1 MDSPDGFPWWIL
13 KSEIKSNQIGPE
25 FLGSIFTE
33 IRKPKSV
40 SNGSPKNEW
49 MSIFRGESKVSNFIR
64 SELYEIKTYM
74 RPSCIWICMKL
85 IPYGNAA
92 TLGQNCQFSRLQQ
105 TNLLAYMF
113 CLGIK
118 NHHFSATSWCMSNR
132 VSFQNQATD
141 TCCQESRHESLI
153 LIGSQNLYF
162 DAFGSLYLSFPKK
175 LRYTI
180 VIYGKIQSYRNC
192 KIQGWSCTAHLDV
205 RAHSGEFLASR
216 RPWILEHLLSRL
228 W

>member
-1 MDSPDGFPWWIL
+1 M
-13 KSEIKSNQIGPE
+13 KSKHIWGPVVFE
-25 FLGSIFTE
+25 FAWNL
-33 IRKPKSV
+33 
-40 SNGSPKNEW
+40 
-49 MSIFRGESKVSNFIR
+49 
-64 SELYEIKTYM
+64 
-74 RPSCIWICMKL
+74 
-85 IPYGNAA
+85 YGNAA

-192 KIQGWSCTAHLDV
+192 KIQGWSCTQTFDELVALVIKVAMKFWVRCTTKWVAHV
-205 RAHSGEFLASR
+205 QRGENQGGEMPIVAECDTKTYR
-216 RPWILEHLLSRL
+216 EKLLRMLYRWPFPTKLGSV
-228 W
+228 

>member
-1 MDSPDGFPWWIL
+1 M
-13 KSEIKSNQIGPE
+13 KSKHIWGPVVSE
-25 FLGSIFTE
+25 FAWNL
-33 IRKPKSV
+33 
-40 SNGSPKNEW
+40 
-49 MSIFRGESKVSNFIR
+49 
-64 SELYEIKTYM
+64 
-74 RPSCIWICMKL
+74 
-85 IPYGNAA
+85 YGNAA

-192 KIQGWSCTAHLDV
+192 KIQGWSCTKPEQHDNSNKGTYDHNNNIKANMPEKFNWRDLDLFIDNMQTYFQV
-205 RAHSGEFLASR
+205 TNTPMCKHPGVL
-216 RPWILEHLLSRL
+216 RL
-228 W
+228 NLTN

>member
-1 MDSPDGFPWWIL
+1 MNGCPYSVVRVKFQIL
-13 KSEIKSNQIGPE
+13 YARN
-25 FLGSIFTE
+25 
-33 IRKPKSV
+33 
-40 SNGSPKNEW
+40 
-49 MSIFRGESKVSNFIR
+49 
-64 SELYEIKTYM
+64 
-74 RPSCIWICMKL
+74 CMKSKHIWGPVVSEFAWNL
-85 IPYGNAA
+85 YGNAA

-192 KIQGWSCTAHLDV
+192 KIQGWSCTRDQGVYFFINILATWQ
-205 RAHSGEFLASR
+205 GELRTYSTVAQPSV
-216 RPWILEHLLSRL
+216 WDNYLGLTLI
-228 W
+228 

>member
-1 MDSPDGFPWWIL
+1 M
-13 KSEIKSNQIGPE
+13 KSKHIWGPVVSE
-25 FLGSIFTE
+25 FAWNL
-33 IRKPKSV
+33 
-40 SNGSPKNEW
+40 
-49 MSIFRGESKVSNFIR
+49 
-64 SELYEIKTYM
+64 
-74 RPSCIWICMKL
+74 
-85 IPYGNAA
+85 YGNAA

-180 VIYGKIQSYRNC
+180 VIYGKIQSYRNW
-192 KIQGWSCTAHLDV
+192 KIQGWSCTI
-205 RAHSGEFLASR
+205 RNSIR
-216 RPWILEHLLSRL
+216 ILSRIL
-228 W
+228 SAENSMRILIRIPRILYYPDTGYYPDTVNLHGYEYKYIHIRIVSAKISG

>member
-1 MDSPDGFPWWIL
+1 MNGCPYSVVRVKFQIL
-13 KSEIKSNQIGPE
+13 YARN
-25 FLGSIFTE
+25 
-33 IRKPKSV
+33 
-40 SNGSPKNEW
+40 
-49 MSIFRGESKVSNFIR
+49 
-64 SELYEIKTYM
+64 
-74 RPSCIWICMKL
+74 CMKSKHIWGPVVSEFAWNL
-85 IPYGNAA
+85 YGNAA

-153 LIGSQNLYF
+153 LIGSQNLNF

-192 KIQGWSCTAHLDV
+192 KIQGWSCTVCSVCDV
-205 RAHSGEFLASR
+205 HSTIAGAHSHDAH
-216 RPWILEHLLSRL
+216 IM
-228 W
+228 

>member
-1 MDSPDGFPWWIL
+1 MNGCPYSVVRVKFQIL
-13 KSEIKSNQIGPE
+13 YARN
-25 FLGSIFTE
+25 
-33 IRKPKSV
+33 
-40 SNGSPKNEW
+40 
-49 MSIFRGESKVSNFIR
+49 
-64 SELYEIKTYM
+64 
-74 RPSCIWICMKL
+74 CMKSKHIWGPVVSEFAWNL
-85 IPYGNAA
+85 YGNAA

-162 DAFGSLYLSFPKK
+162 DAFGSLCDPGVRGQVSGAWKGYLARSTPQQREGLYRKRFFGQTHVDPNGEPGVFGA
-175 LRYTI
+175 R
-180 VIYGKIQSYRNC
+180 GK
-192 KIQGWSCTAHLDV
+192 QGP
-205 RAHSGEFLASR
+205 R
-216 RPWILEHLLSRL
+216 ILSSA
-228 W
+228 